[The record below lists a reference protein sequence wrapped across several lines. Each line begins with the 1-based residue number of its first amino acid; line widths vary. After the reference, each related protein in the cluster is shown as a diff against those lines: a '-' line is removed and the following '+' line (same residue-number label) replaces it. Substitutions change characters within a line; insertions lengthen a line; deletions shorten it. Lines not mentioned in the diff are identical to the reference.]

1 MELAIVRTEDVY
13 PDESNPRQDFGDIDA
28 LAESFDLNPER
39 PGEPFTPPLL
49 VRDGGIYRIV
59 DGERRYRAL
68 VKRKA
73 ETFTAN
79 VCDSLDEADVV
90 MAMLATDDKLKLTE
104 LERSRG
110 AQRMLLLGVDPAKV
124 DKTVRKKGAAKVK
137 RAMSIVD
144 DAALDM
150 SFDRLLAIDEFADD
164 PEAVEVLTNCTE
176 DSWRWKVE
184 GLKRKR
190 KNAELIAELEAEVA
204 RLAEDGYIV
213 LFEDEAAAEE
223 AGYANAWISVP
234 SVGTLNSMRAQ
245 YPDYAYT
252 WMQGYEGKVLRMF
265 KKKDGGDEV
274 DPAEMEEAA
283 RLSEICTDVLADA
296 DAWYGGIVAAGDAAK
311 CGRVSEMCADAFR
324 QEVMVDYDNEW
335 KSIDNDDSPFRD
347 ACEMAL
353 SAADYALG
361 WLAWAPGG
369 ELTARQFLEMK
380 KDGANHRTRDNA
392 LYMLDFLEVLAESGY
407 PGNKDAMEIMG
418 VLEDYRDGGE
428 KDE

>member
-150 SFDRLLAIDEFADD
+150 SFDRLLAIEELSDD

-176 DSWRWKVE
+176 ETWRWKAAD
-184 GLKRKR
+184 LKRKR
-190 KNAELIAELEAEVA
+190 KNAELLAELEAEVA
-204 RLAEDGYIV
+204 RLAEDGEVV
-213 LFEDEAAAEE
+213 LFEDEKAAEE
-223 AGYANAWISVP
+223 AGYVNTWTGVG
-234 SVGTLNSMRAQ
+234 SVGTLEAMRHQ
-245 YPDYAYT
+245 HPDHAYAWRDEYNGR
-252 WMQGYEGKVLRMF
+252 MLRMF
-265 KKKDGGDEV
+265 RKAEKGDVV
-274 DPAEMEEAA
+274 DPAEMEEGA
-283 RLSEICTDVLADA
+283 RLSEACNYVLSDA
-296 DAWYGGIVAAGDAAK
+296 DSWYGGIVAAGNAAK

-324 QEVMVDYDNEW
+324 ERVMVDYDNTWET
-335 KSIDNDDSPFRD
+335 IDNDDSPFRD

-353 SAADYALG
+353 SAADYAFG
-361 WLAWAPGG
+361 WLAWAPSD
-369 ELTARQFLEMK
+369 ELSARQFVEIRHG
-380 KDGANHRTRDNA
+380 GANRRTRDDA
-392 LYMLDFLEVLAESGY
+392 LGMLDFLDVLADSGY
-407 PGNKDAMEIMG
+407 PGNKDAVELMG
-418 VLEDYRDGGE
+418 VLEEYRDGGE
-428 KDE
+428 GGE

>member
-176 DSWRWKVE
+176 DSWRWKVD

-190 KNAELIAELEAEVA
+190 KNAELLAELEAEVA

-223 AGYANAWISVP
+223 AGYANAWIGVP
-234 SVGTLNSMRAQ
+234 SVGTLEAMRAK
-245 YPDYAYT
+245 YPDHAYV
-252 WMQGYEGKVLRMF
+252 WREEYDGKKLRLF
-265 KKKDGGDEV
+265 KKKEKGDEV
-274 DPAEMEEAA
+274 DPAEMEDGT
-283 RLSEICTDVLADA
+283 RLSEICNSVLTDA
-296 DAWYGGIVAAGDAAK
+296 DAWYGGIVAGGGAAK

-324 QEVMVDYDNEW
+324 EGVMVDYDNEW
-335 KSIDNDDSPFRD
+335 KTIDNDDSPFRD

-361 WLAWAPGG
+361 WLAWAPGD
-369 ELTARQFLEMK
+369 ELSAKQFVEMK
-380 KDGANHRTRDNA
+380 HGRVDYRTRDDA
-392 LYMLDFLEVLAESGY
+392 LAMLDFLEALADSGY
-407 PGNKDAMEIMG
+407 PGNKDAVELMG
-418 VLEDYRDGGE
+418 VLEDYRSSGE
-428 KDE
+428 EGE